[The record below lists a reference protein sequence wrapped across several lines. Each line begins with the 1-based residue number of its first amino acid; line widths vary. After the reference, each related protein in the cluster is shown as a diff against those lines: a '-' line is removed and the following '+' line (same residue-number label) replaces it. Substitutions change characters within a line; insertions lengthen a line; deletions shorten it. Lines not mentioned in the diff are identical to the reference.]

1 MRRILRRRMP
11 MSSILRNS
19 DPEVAATIERELDR
33 QRNNL
38 ILIASEN
45 YASIAIL
52 EAQGTIFTNKYA
64 EGYPGMRWY
73 HGCEHAD
80 EVESLAIERV
90 KALFHAEHA
99 NVQPHAGATANLAAY
114 MAVLKPGDTI
124 LAMSVDQG
132 GHLTHGGRSN
142 YSSRFY
148 NVVPYGVSRET
159 ETIDLDQVR
168 ELALEHR
175 PQLIV
180 VGASA
185 YPRAI
190 EFGPW
195 REIANEVGAYL
206 MADMAHVAGLVAADV
221 HPDPVPY
228 CDITTSTTH
237 KTLRGPRGAFILCK
251 REHARAVDAA
261 VFPGCQGGPLVHVTA
276 AKAVCFREAGTTEFR
291 DYARQVVR
299 NCKALAQ
306 ALSDAGLRLLSG
318 GTDNHLLVVDVRPVG
333 LFGQQATDI
342 LRQCNIIANKNLIP
356 YDTGTAR
363 NPGGVRLGTAAVT
376 TRGMKEEEMRQVG
389 STIAALF
396 RSPSD
401 QSMVQKARALVADL
415 CARFPL
421 YPEL

>member
-1 MRRILRRRMP
+1 MLP
-11 MSSILRNS
+11 TLGDG
-19 DPEVAATIERELDR
+19 DPEVAAIIGRELER

-45 YASIAIL
+45 YASIAVL
-52 EAQGTIFTNKYA
+52 QAQGCIFTNKYA
-64 EGYPGMRWY
+64 EGYPGARMY

-80 EVESLAIERV
+80 EIESLAIERA
-90 KALFHAEHA
+90 KALFQAEHC
-99 NVQPHAGATANLAAY
+99 NVQPHAGAPANLAAY
-114 MAVLKPGDTI
+114 MALLNPGDTM

-142 YSSRFY
+142 FSAKFY
-148 NVVPYGVSRET
+148 NVVPYGVSQQT

-175 PQLIV
+175 PRLIV

-190 EFGPW
+190 DFSPW
-195 REIANEVGAYL
+195 RQIADEVGACL
-206 MADMAHVAGLVAADV
+206 MGDMAHIAGLVAARV

-228 CDITTSTTH
+228 CDVVTSTTH

-276 AKAVCFREAGTTEFR
+276 AKAVCFQEASTPEFR

-299 NCKALAQ
+299 NCRALAQ
-306 ALSDAGLRLLSG
+306 PLLDEGLRLVAG
-318 GTDNHLLVVDVRPVG
+318 GTDTHLLVIDVRPLG
-333 LFGQQATDI
+333 LTGRQATDI
-342 LRQCNIIANKNLIP
+342 LCECNIVANKNLIP

-363 NPGGVRLGTAAVT
+363 NPSGVRLGTAAAT
-376 TRGMKEEEMRQVG
+376 TRGLGEEEMRQVG
-389 STIAALF
+389 STIAALL
-396 RSPSD
+396 RSPGD
-401 QSMVQKARALVADL
+401 EAIRRKARDLVAGL
-415 CARFPL
+415 CSRFPL
-421 YPEL
+421 YPGL